1 MKVKKL
7 IQALIKEEMDPR
19 RPKDKAFDLAQQLSK
34 LSPEDREKVAMIQ
47 QMIYKEK
54 MDKDDYGRSI
64 SGKDK
69 STFVDP
75 EDLMPAARA
84 KKLAG
89 MEDDEMET
97 RYDYDDP
104 IFEAKFKEGDTVI
117 PNIGP
122 HKGVKHKII
131 YDFGNGKYNIQP
143 IGLRPNQI
151 QYRLGAASAS
161 EDQLKMADD
170 VNEEIERPFFA
181 NQKYYDELNDLRDK
195 GLLKSGISSL
205 QSKFNLSREKAKEIF
220 NKYLEDLKA
229 EQPEA
234 FDFFMK
240 DLNEGDTY
248 EKMAA
253 KGKKAGNLK
262 QGTVRKRL
270 RIKDGEKIPLARIN
284 KAISGLK
291 KRKSLSDKDKKYL
304 KALNLAKTLKTTT
317 NVKEIATELGYLK
330 EEDRFAGFAD
340 KPTNKKDYVGRGL
353 NKLKRA
359 IKNPVSKDPELNKT
373 KLTSYQ
379 MGQLY
384 DFKLLR
390 KNVSQMLD
398 VEVDDRV
405 RSGTYNGREGYNF
418 RISSKDLKDWSK
430 EQIEKLKQAFK
441 KTNSESE
448 DYEFEY
454 NGVSDFEIEPGERNY
469 PASFDYFATRK
480 E

>member
-34 LSPEDREKVAMIQ
+34 LSPEDRKKVAMIQ
-47 QMIYKEK
+47 QMISKEK

-317 NVKEIATELGYLK
+317 NVNE
-330 EEDRFAGFAD
+330 
-340 KPTNKKDYVGRGL
+340 
-353 NKLKRA
+353 
-359 IKNPVSKDPELNKT
+359 
-373 KLTSYQ
+373 
-379 MGQLY
+379 
-384 DFKLLR
+384 
-390 KNVSQMLD
+390 
-398 VEVDDRV
+398 
-405 RSGTYNGREGYNF
+405 
-418 RISSKDLKDWSK
+418 
-430 EQIEKLKQAFK
+430 
-441 KTNSESE
+441 
-448 DYEFEY
+448 
-454 NGVSDFEIEPGERNY
+454 
-469 PASFDYFATRK
+469 
-480 E
+480 